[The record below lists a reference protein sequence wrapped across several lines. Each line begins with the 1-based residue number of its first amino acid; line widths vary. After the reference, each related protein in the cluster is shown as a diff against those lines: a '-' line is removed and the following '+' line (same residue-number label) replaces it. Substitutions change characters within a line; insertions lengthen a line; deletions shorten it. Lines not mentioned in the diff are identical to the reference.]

1 MTILERLDSRIDN
14 DIQEECLKPDLKR
27 IVRELLPL
35 RASEYKTQKYCQDYL
50 YTEHKDPEELL
61 PGAID
66 RDLAPIFRSALL
78 SVIREDKDTFGYL
91 YYRLTCEYNN
101 CHPWGKD
108 HPITDNIPHKEN
120 IWAALEKEKLTEQ
133 QITVPMAAK
142 KEETPKEQAIDI
154 FKKYPK
160 ATEILEKAQEKG
172 FFDEDFNIPKETTQE
187 QLGVFAYEF
196 CHKMKQAPFII
207 NKAPS
212 YALFERLFGLPKG
225 RLGDLYR
232 KGVYENF
239 GRNSRQIKQAVL
251 KDRFQ
256 NAQLIINFFNQ
267 LKI

>member
-14 DIQEECLKPDLKR
+14 DIQEECFKQDLKR

-35 RASEYKTQKYCQDYL
+35 RASEYKTQDYCQNYL

-78 SVIREDKDTFGYL
+78 SVIKEDKDTFGYL

-108 HPITDNIPHKEN
+108 HPITDNIPHKDN
-120 IWAALEKEKLTEQ
+120 IWAALEKEKLPEAPT
-133 QITVPMAAK
+133 ADK
-142 KEETPKEQAIDI
+142 GEETPKEKAIKI
-154 FKKYPK
+154 FKQYPK
-160 ATEILEKAQEKG
+160 AWDILEKAQKKG
-172 FFDEDFNIPKETTQE
+172 FFDEDFNIPKKTTQE

-212 YALFERLFGLPKG
+212 YALFDKLFGLKVGTLGKAYREGDKEEFGAIIKKKDGGYGG
-225 RLGDLYR
+225 RYTRYLD
-232 KGVYENF
+232 
-239 GRNSRQIKQAVL
+239 IC
-251 KDRFQ
+251 
-256 NAQLIINFFNQ
+256 NFFKKSNN
-267 LKI
+267 

>member
-1 MTILERLDSRIDN
+1 MTILEKLEGRIDN
-14 DIQEECLKPDLKR
+14 DIKEECLKPDLKR
-27 IVRELLPL
+27 VVRELLPL
-35 RASEYKTQKYCQDYL
+35 RASEYKTQDYCQNYL

-66 RDLAPIFRSALL
+66 RDLAPSFRSALL

-133 QITVPMAAK
+133 QITVPTAAK
-142 KEETPKEQAIDI
+142 REETPKEQAIDI

-232 KGVYENF
+232 KGVNENF
-239 GRNSRQIKQAVL
+239 GGNPIKIKQG
-251 KDRFQ
+251 KYGGRYKR
-256 NAQLIINFFNQ
+256 AQLIINFFKQ
-267 LKI
+267 LKV

>member
-1 MTILERLDSRIDN
+1 MTILEKLEGRIDN
-14 DIQEECLKPDLKR
+14 DIQEECLKQDLKR

-66 RDLAPIFRSALL
+66 RDLAPSFRSALL

-101 CHPWGKD
+101 CHPWGKE

-133 QITVPMAAK
+133 QITVPTAAK
-142 KEETPKEQAIDI
+142 REETPKEQAIDI

-160 ATEILEKAQEKG
+160 ATEILEKAQKAG
-172 FFDEDFNIPKETTQE
+172 FFDENFNILIKHE
-187 QLGVFAYEF
+187 QLGVFAHKF
-196 CHKMKQAPFII
+196 CRKMKQAPFTD
-207 NKAPS
+207 NGTNF
-212 YALFERLFGLPKG
+212 ALFDKLFGLKVGTLGKAYREGDEEEFGAIIKKKDGGYGG
-225 RLGDLYR
+225 RYKRYLD
-232 KGVYENF
+232 
-239 GRNSRQIKQAVL
+239 IC
-251 KDRFQ
+251 
-256 NAQLIINFFNQ
+256 NFFKKLNN
-267 LKI
+267 

>member
-1 MTILERLDSRIDN
+1 MTILEKLEGRIDN

-66 RDLAPIFRSALL
+66 RDLAPSFRSALL

-101 CHPWGKD
+101 CHPWGKE
-108 HPITDNIPHKEN
+108 HPITDNIPNEDN
-120 IWAALEKEKLTEQ
+120 IRAALDKEKLSEQ
-133 QITVPMAAK
+133 QEAAQKAEERKDTQK
-142 KEETPKEQAIDI
+142 KEAIDI
-154 FKKYPK
+154 FKQYPK
-160 ATEILEKAQEKG
+160 AWDILEKAQEKG
-172 FFDEDFNIPKETTQE
+172 FFDEDFNIPKKTTQE

-256 NAQLIINFFNQ
+256 NAQLIINFFKH
-267 LKI
+267 L

>member
-108 HPITDNIPHKEN
+108 HPITDNIPHKDN
-120 IWAALEKEKLTEQ
+120 IWAALEKEKLPEAPT
-133 QITVPMAAK
+133 ADK
-142 KEETPKEQAIDI
+142 GEETPKEKAIKI
-154 FKKYPK
+154 FKQYPK
-160 ATEILEKAQEKG
+160 AWDILEKAQKKG
-172 FFDEDFNIPKETTQE
+172 FFDEDFNIPKETRHE
-187 QLGVFAYEF
+187 QLSIFAYEF
-196 CHKMKQAPFII
+196 CRKMKNAPFTD
-207 NKAPS
+207 NGTN
-212 YALFERLFGLPKG
+212 YALFERLFGLKG
-225 RLGDLYR
+225 GTLSKAYR
-232 KGVYENF
+232 EGKNVNF
-239 GRNSRQIKQAVL
+239 GGDPIKIKQG
-251 KDRFQ
+251 KYGGRYIR
-256 NAQLIINFFNQ
+256 AQLIFNFFKH
-267 LKI
+267 L